1 LQNSHTSI
9 NNDLITSIDEVDL
22 MSGIEFEEF
31 LCDLFIR
38 MGFSTNKTPVTGDQ
52 GIDIIAAKNSICLG
66 IQAKCYSNTV
76 SNKSVQEVA
85 SGIKHYRLSK
95 AIELARS
102 NDVVLWDRTILKEK
116 NKEIYLN

>member
-1 LQNSHTSI
+1 MKNFYVIYL
-9 NNDLITSIDEVDL
+9 
-22 MSGIEFEEF
+22 FE
-31 LCDLFIR
+31 

-85 SGIKHYRLSK
+85 FGIKHYRLSK